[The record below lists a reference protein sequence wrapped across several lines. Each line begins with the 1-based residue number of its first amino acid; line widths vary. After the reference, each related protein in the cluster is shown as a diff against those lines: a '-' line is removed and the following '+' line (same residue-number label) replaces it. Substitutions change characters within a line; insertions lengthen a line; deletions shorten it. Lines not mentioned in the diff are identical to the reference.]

1 MMGEDAMMIRPVDE
15 QGDIL
20 TVLSRSDLM
29 TGVEAVGRLAEAAL
43 KLQQGEWWEDAL
55 AGSPVLDILR
65 DDTFGE
71 EKAQELEREIPRYL
85 RELPGVASVEDT
97 AVVREGGQLVF
108 RCRLLTDSGEEV
120 QVSESVS
127 E

>member
-1 MMGEDAMMIRPVDE
+1 MTIRPVDE

-20 TVLSRSDLM
+20 PVLSRSDLM
-29 TGVEAVGRLAEAAL
+29 AGVEAVGQLAEAAMQ
-43 KLQQGEWWEDAL
+43 LQQGEWWEDAL
-55 AGSPVLDILR
+55 VGSPVLAILR

-85 RELPGVASVEDT
+85 RGLPGVDSVEEVT
-97 AVVREGGQLVF
+97 VIQEGGRMIF
-108 RCRLLTDSGEEV
+108 RCWLLADSGEEV